1 MEYSNVQ
8 QAKAAINKFD
18 GAMTKGSFRFFL
30 FVNSLSIDTHRSLQ
44 VKLFRSGSPF
54 LGSHHLVSAV
64 VQVPDVVPD
73 VVPLLL
79 KIYSLGFKALPVL
92 KPLLLLLMI
101 GM

>member
-44 VKLFRSGSPF
+44 VKLSRSGSPF

-64 VQVPDVVPD
+64 VQVPD